1 MKASDPAAWYRRIK
15 LITHGPQDHTPVIVP
30 GVDQSDQQSIVQ
42 IANRINDHFCSI
54 ASDLPPLDRNK
65 LPAFL
70 PAPDQCPQVEP
81 LEVYR
86 MLKTLNQRKSSI
98 TGDLPVRILR
108 EFACELASP
117 LANVLN
123 ASFQQGVVPHIWKCA
138 EIVPIPKC
146 QPPTLQNL
154 RPIALTSYF
163 AKIAES
169 FMAKWLLEDISK
181 HIDSNQFENRKGLST
196 NHYLIQLLHQILE
209 NAELPKTISTLVFS
223 DFSKAFD
230 KIDHNVL
237 VNKLLSMG
245 VRPCL
250 VSWIISF
257 LEHRAQCVKYSGSMS
272 NWNTIDA
279 GVPQGTKLGPILFL
293 IMINDACEAAP
304 IRYLKYVDDLTLIE
318 SRKLTQQPLMQDALN
333 DFSSW
338 TGNNNMKLNPTKCC
352 TMQVTFCKRP
362 PPPEPLF
369 IDNVKLSVVTEAKI
383 LGIVV
388 QANLKWD
395 SHILQ
400 VVKKCNRKL
409 YMLRSLKRFHIP
421 LIDLVTVYSGYI
433 RPVLEYGT
441 PVFNGAL
448 TKKQESQLET
458 IQKRACK
465 IMLGTSYSTYAEAL
479 VMCNIGTLLERRKK
493 LCIDFAHSLE
503 KNPLVFNWLPQKP
516 NHDHALRSKKKYEM
530 FKCKTKRFQ
539 DSSIPYLIRLLNSE
553 TS

>member
-1 MKASDPAAWYRRIK
+1 MKASVPAAWYWRIK
-15 LITHGPQDHTPVIVP
+15 LIIIAPQDHTPVIVP

-70 PAPDQCPQVEP
+70 PVPDQCPQVEP

-169 FMAKWLLEDISK
+169 FMAKWVLEDISK

-196 NHYLIQLLHQILE
+196 NHYLIQLPHQILE

-503 KNPLVFNWLPQKP
+503 KNALVCNWLPQKP
-516 NHDHALRSKKKYEM
+516 NIDHALRSKKKYEM

>member
-1 MKASDPAAWYRRIK
+1 
-15 LITHGPQDHTPVIVP
+15 
-30 GVDQSDQQSIVQ
+30 
-42 IANRINDHFCSI
+42 
-54 ASDLPPLDRNK
+54 
-65 LPAFL
+65 
-70 PAPDQCPQVEP
+70 
-81 LEVYR
+81 
-86 MLKTLNQRKSSI
+86 
-98 TGDLPVRILR
+98 
-108 EFACELASP
+108 
-117 LANVLN
+117 
-123 ASFQQGVVPHIWKCA
+123 
-138 EIVPIPKC
+138 
-146 QPPTLQNL
+146 
-154 RPIALTSYF
+154 
-163 AKIAES
+163 
-169 FMAKWLLEDISK
+169 
-181 HIDSNQFENRKGLST
+181 
-196 NHYLIQLLHQILE
+196 
-209 NAELPKTISTLVFS
+209 
-223 DFSKAFD
+223 
-230 KIDHNVL
+230 
-237 VNKLLSMG
+237 
-245 VRPCL
+245 
-250 VSWIISF
+250 
-257 LEHRAQCVKYSGSMS
+257 MS

-304 IRYLKYVDDLTLIE
+304 IQYLKYVDDLTLIE

-383 LGIVV
+383 LGVVV

-409 YMLRSLKRFHIP
+409 YMLRSLKRFHI
-421 LIDLVTVYSGYI
+421 LLTDLVTVYSRYI

-458 IQKRACK
+458 ILKKACK